1 MSACHLPL
9 SDMIRTYSHLPY
21 LSLFRGC
28 IILRYVCLFQIFSLN
43 YQQTVLYLYQQM
55 RRNYKIKSTEKL
67 KANLWIYLNLTKVHH
82 LKELTSPYIISYLHF
97 LNLNNILALPKL
109 LPLLKLHF
117 DLIRLTFALF
127 FACQIYTHVH
137 QFTNSKQVQAVY
149 KKNGVKLFEKPRT
162 RRFLLL
168 ENLKTQKLSSAQ
180 LLWLA
185 QFLGNQNP
193 KIIHAFSQRQNNP
206 SQHYPH
212 TKKNFADWQV
222 ACCTLSSFYQIIIYS
237 K

>member
-28 IILRYVCLFQIFSLN
+28 IMLRYVCLFQIFSLD

-55 RRNYKIKSTEKL
+55 RRNYKIKFTEKL

-127 FACQIYTHVH
+127 FACQIYTHAH

-149 KKNGVKLFEKPRT
+149 TKNGVKLFEKPRT

-193 KIIHAFSQRQNNP
+193 KVIHAFSQRQNNL

-212 TKKNFADWQV
+212 TKKKLCRLV
-222 ACCTLSSFYQIIIYS
+222 GSLLLSSFYQIIIYS

>member
-9 SDMIRTYSHLPY
+9 SDMIRTYSHLSY

-97 LNLNNILALPKL
+97 LNLNNILTLPKL
-109 LPLLKLHF
+109 SPSLKLCLIWD
-117 DLIRLTFALF
+117 DLCLPCFSPAR
-127 FACQIYTHVH
+127 
-137 QFTNSKQVQAVY
+137 FTRMHAS
-149 KKNGVKLFEKPRT
+149 
-162 RRFLLL
+162 
-168 ENLKTQKLSSAQ
+168 
-180 LLWLA
+180 LW
-185 QFLGNQNP
+185 NQN
-193 KIIHAFSQRQNNP
+193 KCKP
-206 SQHYPH
+206 SIGYNVSN
-212 TKKNFADWQV
+212 KS
-222 ACCTLSSFYQIIIYS
+222 TLLDIVCGVPQGSI
-237 K
+237 